1 MKTKYLLGLLGL
13 AICSSIAFSSS
24 AQVKEKEKTGVG
36 KAIDKTGK
44 AVSKTAT
51 KVGDKTAEVAVKG
64 TAKVTDQVYKGK
76 MAPDGS
82 NVYID
87 GKNRKYYINKKGGK
101 VYLKASEIRNRP
113 VKKSN

>member
-1 MKTKYLLGLLGL
+1 MKKKYLLGMLTL
-13 AICSSIAFSSS
+13 AMCSASIFSVS
-24 AQVKEKEKTGVG
+24 AQDKKKETGVG

-44 AVSKTAT
+44 TIGKTAT
-51 KVGDKTAEVAVKG
+51 KVGNKTAEVAVKG
-64 TAKVTDQVYKGK
+64 TAKVADQVYKGK

-101 VYLKASEIRNRP
+101 VYLKASEIKTRP